1 MFQIDRLTSTA
12 LTGLWTLAILYTLKI
27 AEELLIPLS
36 MALFLHL
43 IVRPVFRAM
52 VTRGIPSLLAAS
64 LILSVVVALA
74 GTAFVKLKGP
84 AVELFQTLPDSLRT
98 VQHHVEELRRENS
111 IQQTLQEVEQIAES
125 SVEQKTPEVKIKEAS
140 VGEMILGW
148 TARATA
154 SIVMVFVAL
163 FFLLVG
169 WDSVVEKISRLS
181 EKKGKKEGSRLA
193 DIIHETE
200 KVISAYFFNFTLINI
215 SLGVALGIAMAFLHM
230 PNPALWGVVGGLMN
244 FVPYIGAFITL
255 AVITLVAFMEF
266 PFQHAIL
273 IPIAYWTITNLE
285 SLFITPLILG
295 RSFTIHPLFIFITI
309 TFWGWLWG
317 MAGLFI
323 AIPAL
328 MIFRVVCQHT
338 PALAELGE
346 FLQDSEK
353 ASRPAPFTRK
363 KERQALSATKVA

>member
-317 MAGLFI
+317 VAGLFI

-328 MIFRVVCQHT
+328 MTFRVVCQHT
-338 PALAELGE
+338 PSLAELGE

-353 ASRPAPFTRK
+353 ASRLPAFARK
-363 KERQALSATKVA
+363 KQRQTLSAAKVA